1 MTAPMGGCPECG
13 RPIPP
18 TGAKLCPHCGYPL
31 LLDRPAAVE
40 QVAQKIV
47 YKPELP
53 ADRVDAT
60 RPVAAPGFGASP
72 YAPPRQAQVYGPRC
86 SVCRTGNP
94 PHRKRCEVCGAEL
107 WPGAAFPPRREPA
120 PPPAAAMA
128 QPRRQWWKL
137 ALVIGIPVVAIGAV
151 WLLAWLL

>member
-1 MTAPMGGCPECG
+1 MCPECG

-18 TGAKLCPHCGYPL
+18 SGAKLCPHCGYPL

-53 ADRVDAT
+53 VDRVDAT
-60 RPVAAPGFGASP
+60 RPVAAPSFGSSP
-72 YAPPRQAQVYGPRC
+72 RPAQVYGPRC

-107 WPGAAFPPRREPA
+107 WPGAAFPPRLS
-120 PPPAAAMA
+120 PAAPAAVVMP
-128 QPRRQWWKL
+128 QPRRSWWKL
-137 ALVIGIPVVAIGAV
+137 VLLIGIPVVAIGAV